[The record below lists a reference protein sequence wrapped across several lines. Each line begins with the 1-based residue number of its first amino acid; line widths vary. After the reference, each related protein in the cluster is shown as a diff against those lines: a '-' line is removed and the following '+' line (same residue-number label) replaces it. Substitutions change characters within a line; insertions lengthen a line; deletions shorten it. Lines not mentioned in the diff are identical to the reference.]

1 MKEEKYQKLNDI
13 LSNIDEN
20 ELEKYERVKYLF
32 KRFIFLENQI
42 VEKKSIWFEKD
53 EIKQDSE
60 YYEVIMKII
69 DSFLKYCSDKE
80 AFKIELLSKE
90 INIPKFKI

>member
-1 MKEEKYQKLNDI
+1 MEEEKYRKLNDI

>member
-1 MKEEKYQKLNDI
+1 MEEEKYQKLNDI
-13 LSNIDEN
+13 LSNINEN
-20 ELEKYERVKYLF
+20 ELERYEQVKYLF
-32 KRFIFLENQI
+32 KRFSFLENQI
-42 VEKKSIWFEKD
+42 VDKKSIWFEKD
-53 EIKQDSE
+53 ETKQDSE